1 MVFGWQPFLESSF
14 IHDSGDGVCMAILT
28 KFCTAL
34 CWRRWSAVQV
44 GHEWPTCVCCE
55 YSRSGGE
62 RLVLPLKT
70 GQWFVMVGQE
80 PSYVFRGFAKTPRAP
95 PATPPNFILLRKQCL
110 SLRELFQS
118 PPREGQ
124 FSRVGR
130 AIMPD
135 IFLKSAMNGRPTFA
149 LPQGKGAYR
158 RFVLLLK
165 TGRLFVEVGQD
176 PPYVFRG
183 FAKTPRAASN
193 PTSLPQGKECIA
205 VHRKFQTRRAAE
217 DSTRLYGAGFPKKW
231 LRHFLGCPVGR
242 RNTV

>member
-28 KFCTAL
+28 NFCTAL

-55 YSRSGGE
+55 YSRSGRVG
-62 RLVLPLKT
+62 LAPPLKT
-70 GQWFVMVGQE
+70 CRCASCSS
-80 PSYVFRGFAKTPRAP
+80 PHRG
-95 PATPPNFILLRKQCL
+95 
-110 SLRELFQS
+110 
-118 PPREGQ
+118 EGAVQ
-124 FSRVGR
+124 PCRSG
-130 AIMPD
+130 IMPD
-135 IFLKSAMNGRPTFA
+135 IFLKSAMRPTYVCSST
-149 LPQGKGAYR
+149 GEGAYR
-158 RFVLLLK
+158 RLVLSLK

-231 LRHFLGCPVGR
+231 LRHFLGCPVR
-242 RNTV
+242 RHNTV